1 MGAVEGIYAFIYC
14 KKWRFGQVLPMPYGR
29 THWQTLKD
37 RATQLLIK
45 YKSGALVTQYPK
57 SLKEI
62 SRVLKIHYACLDGQL
77 AIWFDFQERKKW
89 FPLENKVNYE
99 MNHSWSIYLSFKTF
113 PKSALTAWKVILPD
127 EMFRASIELKNVD
140 SFLQT
145 CCVPSMFSELFW
157 LLLLAVHKNNILL
170 TFFQPLLL
178 FLVSGIF
185 ALTRARTT
193 FF

>member
-1 MGAVEGIYAFIYC
+1 
-14 KKWRFGQVLPMPYGR
+14 MPLYIAQSGDLDR
-29 THWQTLKD
+29 CYRCLTDSQRKD

-127 EMFRASIELKNVD
+127 EMFRASIELKKTWTPFFKHVACLQCFQN
-140 SFLQT
+140 SFDCYCLQ
-145 CCVPSMFSELFW
+145 C
-157 LLLLAVHKNNILL
+157 
-170 TFFQPLLL
+170 
-178 FLVSGIF
+178 
-185 ALTRARTT
+185 TRAI

>member
-14 KKWRFGQVLPMPYGR
+14 TKWRSGQVSRMPYGR

-127 EMFRASIELKNVD
+127 EMFRASIELKDVD
-140 SFLQT
+140 SFLQS

-170 TFFQPLLL
+170 TFF
-178 FLVSGIF
+178 
-185 ALTRARTT
+185 
-193 FF
+193 